1 MTDDEF
7 TTLLEQN
14 EWLLYHIGYT
24 FAKGN
29 REDLR
34 DLYQEMVC
42 NLWSNRRQYQ
52 GDCSPKNWMY
62 RVALNTAISLWR
74 KESRKPQFIP
84 MPEELEQQLRDEPDN
99 PLIDELYQL
108 IEQLPKADQA
118 LIYLYIDG
126 NSEAE
131 ISEILGISTSAVGV
145 RIHRIKQKLKEM
157 HTQSWKI

>member
-1 MTDDEF
+1 M
-7 TTLLEQN
+7 
-14 EWLLYHIGYT
+14 
-24 FAKGN
+24 
-29 REDLR
+29 
-34 DLYQEMVC
+34 
-42 NLWSNRRQYQ
+42 
-52 GDCSPKNWMY
+52 
-62 RVALNTAISLWR
+62 ALNTAISLWR
-74 KESRKPQFIP
+74 KETKKPQTIP
-84 MPEELEQQLRDEPDN
+84 LPEEMEQQLRNEPDN

>member
-1 MTDDEF
+1 M
-7 TTLLEQN
+7 
-14 EWLLYHIGYT
+14 
-24 FAKGN
+24 
-29 REDLR
+29 DLR

-74 KESRKPQFIP
+74 KETKKPQTIP
-84 MPEELEQQLRDEPDN
+84 LPEEMEQQLRNEPDN